1 MKAGI
6 EGVIVSGIGVVVNGM
21 GLVVS
26 DAKVVVIK
34 GTRIDIVEIGR

>member
-6 EGVIVSGIGVVVNGM
+6 EGAIVSGIGVVVNGI

-26 DAKVVVIK
+26 DDNVVVII
-34 GTRIDIVEIGR
+34 GTRIEIVEIGR